1 MKGYLE
7 GFQRRATIYFPN
19 GAGGSHIWLTLYA
32 SGKSLALTSWVFISQ
47 SQQQSWNLKPK
58 AGARSCR
65 EREQGESGV
74 GLERLGCL
82 REKEERPSWV
92 RSQGRRQKIKKRGV
106 TGGRK
111 KRKGRGAW

>member
-1 MKGYLE
+1 MHQEKVLLSRA
-7 GFQRRATIYFPN
+7 GF
-19 GAGGSHIWLTLYA
+19 
-32 SGKSLALTSWVFISQ
+32 SLAKASSN
-47 SQQQSWNLKPK
+47 WNLKPK

-92 RSQGRRQKIKKRGV
+92 RSQGRRQKIKKCGV